1 MRLPLLVLACGGL
14 SRPTAAADTGDVY
27 TYIGNGFCNDGKVPP
42 SRVLTWMLQGAC
54 EGDSCCVL
62 PACNGVVTDAK
73 ECAEIC
79 AETETCTGFMVQD
92 NTMYGSGV
100 SQVCQIVSAKAPEKA
115 PTAFG
120 FGWVGVK
127 WDKDISAE
135 TGTVIGG
142 HDTELR
148 DRCYQ
153 RGESCGDLPPCLSGK
168 EGSPYTTP
176 AAPCCVELS
185 SGWGWAFVI
194 SLLVGSTVYLAG
206 FTGYNI
212 KVHGKNG
219 TAALP
224 HPEFCEIPWHI
235 HTHTRLQPLTH
246 VLSVCAPAIACLSV
260 CLPAWHCRGWFQG
273 ARRGWRA
280 VDCTTSRER
289 AQRRWQQWCG
299 WRQAAGRLLL
309 LLLFRR
315 LLDSSSTAIGVRQH
329 HRGRREQR
337 TIACGGRQ

>member
-1 MRLPLLVLACGGL
+1 VVAAAAPRDGRVLQRRTLMRLPLLVLACGGL

-27 TYIGNGFCNDGKVPP
+27 KYIGNGFCNDGKVPP

-260 CLPAWHCRGWFQG
+260 CL
-273 ARRGWRA
+273 
-280 VDCTTSRER
+280 S
-289 AQRRWQQWCG
+289 
-299 WRQAAGRLLL
+299 
-309 LLLFRR
+309 
-315 LLDSSSTAIGVRQH
+315 
-329 HRGRREQR
+329 
-337 TIACGGRQ
+337 ACLAL